1 MKHRVKW
8 ISFLALMLVCA
19 LALGFVGQINAN
31 PVAAATSS
39 ELEEQLEELE
49 KEKEKVDQEIAAL
62 KSQINQNADKMTKLV
77 QQKNVVEQ
85 EMNMIR
91 EKVKLTNSELSAYS
105 LLIADKQEE
114 LDAAKERLAQL
125 QEENKQR
132 IRAMEKN
139 SDVSFWSVLFSSNNY
154 MEYLDRMK
162 MIEEIQE
169 EDHRRLREMK
179 TAAEEVAAAKVE
191 LKEKQTALE
200 ETRKELEQTQAE
212 LVAKQE
218 EANKILNELEA
229 DTNELNLLKAE
240 MEAEEDRL
248 LEEMLKKEDEIDEAK
263 YREWLATAI
272 PQGTGNT
279 VNGIT
284 WIMPTVYKGVSSAFG
299 MRWHPIDGEY
309 KLHAGV
315 DLPGTTGTPVVA
327 TRSGVITTAVF
338 HRTCGNHI
346 WINHGDGYKSV
357 YMHLDTMMV
366 SVGDYV
372 VAGQQIGTLG
382 NTGGSTG
389 PHLHFG
395 VAYNGE
401 YIDPMPLIKK

>member
-8 ISFLALMLVCA
+8 ISLLALVLVMA
-19 LALGFVGQINAN
+19 LALGFVGKITTGTVQ
-31 PVAAATSS
+31 AASSS
-39 ELEEQLEELE
+39 ELEKQLEELE
-49 KEKEKVDQEIAAL
+49 KQKKEKDKEIAAL
-62 KSQINQNADKMTKLV
+62 QSQIDANADQMTKLV
-77 QQKNVVEQ
+77 QQKNVLEQ
-85 EMNMIR
+85 EMNILR
-91 EKVKLTNSELSAYS
+91 DKLQLTNSELSAYS

-114 LDAAKERLAQL
+114 LEAAQERLAAL
-125 QEENKQR
+125 QEENKLR

-139 SDVSFWSVLFSSNNY
+139 SRVSFWSVLFSSNSF

-162 MIEEIQE
+162 MISEIRE
-169 EDHRRLREMK
+169 EDNRRLQEMK
-179 TAAEEVAAAKVE
+179 DTAQQVEDAK
-191 LKEKQTALE
+191 
-200 ETRKELEQTQAE
+200 AE
-212 LVAKQE
+212 LVEKQAEGMQVQLQVKRE
-218 EANKILNELEA
+218 EADGILIELKKDA
-229 DTNELNLLKAE
+229 DALAALHAQLED
-240 MEAEEDRL
+240 EEQQLL
-248 LEEMLKKEDEIDEAK
+248 LEMAKKEDEIDEAK

-284 WIMPTVYKGVSSAFG
+284 WVMPTVYKGVSSPFG
-299 MRWHPIDGEY
+299 MRWHPIDHVY
-309 KLHAGV
+309 KMHQGV
-315 DLPGTTGTPVVA
+315 DFPGTTGTPVVA

-338 HRTCGNHI
+338 HKTCGNHI

-366 SVGDYV
+366 SVGQYV

-395 VAYNGE
+395 VAYNGN
-401 YIDPMPLIKK
+401 YIDPLPLVKK

>member
-1 MKHRVKW
+1 MQKTKW
-8 ISFLALMLVCA
+8 ISMIALVLVMA
-19 LALGFVGQINAN
+19 LSLGFVGKVTTGTAQ
-31 PVAAATSS
+31 AATSS

-49 KEKEKVDQEIAAL
+49 RQKKEKDKEMKDLQ
-62 KSQINQNADKMTKLV
+62 SQIDANADEMTKLV

-85 EMNMIR
+85 EMNILR
-91 EKVKLTNSELSAYS
+91 EQLRLTNSELSAYG
-105 LLIADKQEE
+105 LLIADKQEQ
-114 LDAAKERLAQL
+114 LDIAQERLAKL
-125 QEENKQR
+125 QEENRQR

-139 SDVSFWSVLFSSNNY
+139 SRVSFWSVLFSSNSF

-162 MIEEIQE
+162 LIKEIRE
-169 EDHRRLREMK
+169 EDNRRLQEMK
-179 TAAEEVAAAKVE
+179 DTAELVEQAKEELVEKQAALEESRKEMEAMQVMLQEKRAQVDDILVE
-191 LKEKQTALE
+191 LKKDADAFEAL
-200 ETRKELEQTQAE
+200 KE
-212 LVAKQE
+212 
-218 EANKILNELEA
+218 
-229 DTNELNLLKAE
+229 E
-240 MEAEEDRL
+240 MEAEEQRL
-248 LEEMLKKEDEIDEAK
+248 LEEMAKKEDEIDEAK

-284 WIMPTVYKGVSSAFG
+284 WVMPVVYKGVTDRFG
-299 MRWHPIDGEY
+299 MRWHPLDHEY
-309 KLHAGV
+309 KMHNGV
-315 DLPGTTGTPVVA
+315 DLIGSTGTPVVA

-357 YMHLDTMMV
+357 YMHLDTMIV

-372 VAGQQIGTLG
+372 VAGQQIGTVG

-395 VAYNGE
+395 VAYNGN
-401 YIDPMPLIKK
+401 YLDPLPLIKK

>member
-8 ISFLALMLVCA
+8 LSVIALVLVMA
-19 LALGFVGQINAN
+19 LALGFVGKVTTGTVQ
-31 PVAAATSS
+31 AASSS
-39 ELEEQLEELE
+39 ELEKQLEELE
-49 KEKEKVDQEIAAL
+49 KQKAEKDKEMADLQ
-62 KSQINQNADKMTKLV
+62 SQIDVNAGEMKKLV
-77 QQKNVVEQ
+77 QQKNVLEQ
-85 EMNMIR
+85 EMNLLR
-91 EKVKLTNSELSAYS
+91 DKLQLTNSQISAYS

-114 LDAAKERLAQL
+114 LEQAQERLASL
-125 QEENKQR
+125 QEENKLR

-139 SDVSFWSVLFSSNNY
+139 SRVSFWSVLFSSNSF

-162 MIEEIQE
+162 MIEEIRQE
-169 EDHRRLREMK
+169 DNRRLQEMK
-179 TAAEEVAAAKVE
+179 DVATQVEEAK
-191 LKEKQTALE
+191 
-200 ETRKELEQTQAE
+200 AE
-212 LVAKQE
+212 LVEQQAS
-218 EANKILNELEA
+218 LEA
-229 DTNELNLLKAE
+229 SRKEMEAMQVTIQEKRAAADEILIELKKDADAMDALMAE
-240 MEAEEDRL
+240 MEDEEQRL
-248 LEEMLKKEDEIDEAK
+248 LEEMAKKEDEIDEAK

-284 WIMPTVYKGVSSAFG
+284 WIMPTLYKGVSSSFG
-299 MRWHPIDGEY
+299 MRWHPIDKVY
-309 KLHAGV
+309 KMHQGV

-338 HRTCGNHI
+338 HKTCGNHI

-357 YMHLDTMMV
+357 YMHLDTMIV
-366 SVGDYV
+366 SVGQYV

-395 VAYNGE
+395 VAYNGN
-401 YIDPMPLIKK
+401 YIDPMPLVKK

>member
-8 ISFLALMLVCA
+8 ISVIALVLVTA
-19 LALGFVGQINAN
+19 LTLGLVGKVTTGTVQ
-31 PVAAATSS
+31 AASSS
-39 ELEEQLEELE
+39 ELEKQLEELE
-49 KEKEKVDQEIAAL
+49 KQKAEKDKEIAGL
-62 KSQINQNADKMTKLV
+62 QSQIDANADEMTRLV

-85 EMNMIR
+85 EMNILR
-91 EKVKLTNSELSAYS
+91 EKLQLTNSQLSAYS

-114 LDAAKERLAQL
+114 LDAAMERLAQL
-125 QEENKQR
+125 QEENKLR

-139 SDVSFWSVLFSSNNY
+139 SRVSFWSVLFSSNSF

-162 MIEEIQE
+162 MIEEIRR
-169 EDHRRLREMK
+169 EDNRRLQEMK
-179 TAAEEVAAAKVE
+179 DVAQQVEDAKAE
-191 LKEKQTALE
+191 LLEK
-200 ETRKELEQTQAE
+200 QAE
-212 LVAKQE
+212 LEASRLEMEGMQVTLEQKKE
-218 EANKILNELEA
+218 EADEILRKLKKDADALEA
-229 DTNELNLLKAE
+229 LKAE
-240 MEAEEDRL
+240 MEDEEQRL
-248 LEEMLKKEDEIDEAK
+248 LEEMAKKEDEIDEAK

-284 WIMPTVYKGVSSAFG
+284 WIMPTLYKGVSSSFG
-299 MRWHPIDGEY
+299 MRWHPIDKVY
-309 KLHAGV
+309 KMHQGV
-315 DLPGTTGTPVVA
+315 DLPGDTGTPVVA

-338 HRTCGNHI
+338 HKTCGNHI

-366 SVGDYV
+366 SVGQYV

-395 VAYNGE
+395 VAYNGN
-401 YIDPMPLIKK
+401 YIDPMPLVKK